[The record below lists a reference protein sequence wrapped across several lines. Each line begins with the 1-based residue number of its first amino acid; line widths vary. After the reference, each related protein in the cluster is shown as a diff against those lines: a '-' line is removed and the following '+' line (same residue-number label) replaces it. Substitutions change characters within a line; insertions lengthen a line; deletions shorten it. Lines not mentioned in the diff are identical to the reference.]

1 AVRGRCSWDEQ
12 IHEFIDRRLFQPAR
26 IRAELKNSLLPLRR
40 EVSREMSPEF
50 LDQDRHAFLAAA
62 PVAERVL
69 AEHFL
74 ELAAVLAL
82 DAEGVGDRALLRVV
96 VVAGEALVLHA
107 SDFFSQSIDPGIRRD
122 IVLVVRGREPTEA

>member
-1 AVRGRCSWDEQ
+1 
-12 IHEFIDRRLFQPAR
+12 DRRLFQPAG
-26 IRAELKNSLLPLRR
+26 IRAELKNSLLLLRR
-40 EVSREMSPEF
+40 EVPREMGPEF
-50 LDQDRHAFLAAA
+50 PDQDRHAFLAAA

-74 ELAAVLAL
+74 ELAAVLEL
-82 DAEGVGDRALLRVV
+82 DREGVGDRALLRVV

-107 SDFFSQSIDPGIRRD
+107 RDFLSQSVNPGIRRH